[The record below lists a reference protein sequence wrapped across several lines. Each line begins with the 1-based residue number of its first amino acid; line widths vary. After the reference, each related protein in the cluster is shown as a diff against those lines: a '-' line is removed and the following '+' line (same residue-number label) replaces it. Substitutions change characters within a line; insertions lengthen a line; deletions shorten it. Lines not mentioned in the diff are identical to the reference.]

1 MKTFKTTECVDRLSS
16 FLIAYGYP
24 FTFDGICIEFTA
36 MENGKLFQKMKKID
50 PYLYDRLHKI

>member
-36 MENGKLFQKMKKID
+36 MENGKLFQKD
-50 PYLYDRLHKI
+50 EED